1 LIKKPIKTIG
11 YDRSENLSR
20 RILHDGSSTVV
31 QTARL
36 FRRRIHSYGIEWRS
50 WMSEKDAGNPLQIA
64 VCLKNQQNQRIG
76 PEGWREL
83 PSYGSHRSESTMQLA
98 RFFRD

>member
-1 LIKKPIKTIG
+1 
-11 YDRSENLSR
+11 
-20 RILHDGSSTVV
+20 
-31 QTARL
+31 
-36 FRRRIHSYGIEWRS
+36 
-50 WMSEKDAGNPLQIA
+50 MSEKDAGNPLQIA